1 MTDALQGAY
10 RVMCTIRAFEER
22 VRRETG
28 EPAGPRTAGAEAA
41 AAGVCLHLDGRDV
54 IAGAHRRHGHRI
66 AKGVDVRAVMADIR
80 GRRTHIADGTLGGV
94 PLLVCGAALAAKQ
107 QDNGG
112 VGVAFLGESAVN
124 PAATA
129 EALTLACAWNLPA
142 IFVAEDGGYADRVAG
157 LGMPVVIVDGSDFFA
172 VHEAA
177 GEAVGRAR
185 GGGGPTLIEA
195 GFVEDGF
202 DCLTR
207 FRARVT
213 DSGELARQVLDDIDA
228 EVAKL
233 IEDSVSAASAT
244 PDSPQTDVYVSY

>member
-1 MTDALQGAY
+1 MTDALRGAY

-22 VRRETG
+22 VRQETG
-28 EPAGPRTAGAEAA
+28 DRSAGEEAA

-66 AKGVDVRAVMADIR
+66 AKGADVRAMMAEVR
-80 GRRTHIADGTLGGV
+80 GRRTRVADGTLGGI

-112 VGVAFLGESAVN
+112 VGVAFLGDGAGH
-124 PAATA
+124 PGATS
-129 EALTLACAWNLPA
+129 EALNLACAWNLPA
-142 IFVAEDGGYADRVAG
+142 IFVAEDSGYADRVAA
-157 LGMPVVIVDGSDFFA
+157 LGMPGVIVDGADFFA

-177 GEAVGRAR
+177 GEAIGRAR
-185 GGGGPTLIEA
+185 GGGGPTLIEIA
-195 GFVEDGF
+195 PGEGGFE
-202 DCLTR
+202 R

-213 DSGELARQVLDDIDA
+213 DSGELAEQVLDDIDT

-233 IEDSVSAASAT
+233 IQDSLSTAT
-244 PDSPQTDVYVSY
+244 TAPDGPRTDVYARY